1 MATTDEYRKLAAAEA
16 TDMADFVESL
26 EPAQLDAP
34 SLCEGWRVR
43 DVLAHL
49 YGGATFSLASHLTAV
64 ARHGFSVP
72 RASKANAIAIADRYE
87 AFDMAVAVRRFAAE
101 YAAGGANRGIVRL
114 IKPRDLLVDQLVHH
128 QDIRRPLGLPRAIP
142 LDRLTAALDAAPA
155 VAGFVKAKGRAKG
168 LLFVATDLDWHAGSG
183 PLVRGPGEAILLALT
198 GRPALLNELTGD
210 GVDVLR
216 KRL

>member
-16 TDMADFVESL
+16 TDLADFVESL

-49 YGGATFSLASHLTAV
+49 YGGATGSLASHLSAV
-64 ARHGFSVP
+64 ARHGFSIP
-72 RASKANAIAIADRYE
+72 RASKATAVAIADRNDAHE
-87 AFDMAVAVRRFAAE
+87 MARAVRRFAAE

-114 IKPRDLLVDQLVHH
+114 LKPRDLLVDQLVHH
-128 QDIRRPLGLPRAIP
+128 QDIRRPLGLPRPIP
-142 LDRLTAALDAAPA
+142 VDRLTAALDAAPGVTA
-155 VAGFVKAKGRAKG
+155 LVRSKGRAKG
-168 LLFVATDLDWHAGSG
+168 LLLVATDLDWHAGSG

-198 GRPALLNELTGD
+198 GRPALLGELTGD
-210 GVDVLR
+210 GVEILR
-216 KRL
+216 QRL